1 MAVRT
6 EKVTVSLPMDD
17 LKMVTKYEI
26 KLHIPRSALFRQ
38 AIELW
43 LAVKEKEEIRERY
56 IAVYS
61 NPKVRKKQLER
72 VEEMLPIAL
81 ETWPEYSKE
90 KNNHG

>member
-6 EKVTVSLPMDD
+6 EKVTISLPKDD
-17 LKMVTKYEI
+17 LRIVAKYED
-26 KLHIPRSALFRQ
+26 KLRLPRSVLFRQ

-61 NPKVRKKQLER
+61 NSNVRKKQLER

-81 ETWPEYSKE
+81 KSW
-90 KNNHG
+90 HAH

>member
-6 EKVTVSLPMDD
+6 EKVTISLPKDD
-17 LKMVTKYEI
+17 LRIVAKYED
-26 KLHIPRSALFRQ
+26 KLRLPRSVLFRQ

-61 NPKVRKKQLER
+61 NSNVRKKQLER

-81 ETWPEYSKE
+81 ESG
-90 KNNHG
+90 HAH